1 MVVVL
6 YFTLSVFLDF
16 VHGKCLFFRRSEID
30 HLTTLIRSRTVD
42 PPVGEDGKRTEVVP
56 SDPMLPRVQIEE
68 YPKTPALENGIENH
82 LVSTPYVTSSVSID
96 DVASPVE
103 LAKAYMG
110 SRPSKVS
117 QSMLGLRNPPRE
129 DPTLLRNQHF
139 AQKSPVMSIVPRATT
154 LARVRENGFVTP
166 RSHGRSA
173 IYRMARTPYARVYP
187 ISTLKALKRRSSV
200 LDNDIR
206 SFGPIRRMRHKCNLL
221 SSKGLT
227 LPHSGAPLSI
237 ARNRVGIDAA
247 QQPSSSMQK
256 PILLGEVKHRHTK
269 LSAENVDDTMPST
282 SFPPLSSKSSE
293 MASKILQQLDTWEE
307 TTGSTAVAEKTTSA
321 TETDVQ
327 EIPPASSVVL
337 PSKSF
342 TTDGSPPVRSA
353 DGSTFG
359 QKVDIPTSI
368 NSSIPDPTFK
378 PTMGAV
384 SVAAHTILGSEKFNS
399 QNGSVVNPP
408 LLNFGNK
415 VVQSTEV
422 TAADAPSKES
432 TKSGPIFGLDKVA
445 SSKEPGADAPL
456 FNFWHQQKC

>member
-1 MVVVL
+1 M
-6 YFTLSVFLDF
+6 LSIGF
-16 VHGKCLFFRRSEID
+16 
-30 HLTTLIRSRTVD
+30 
-42 PPVGEDGKRTEVVP
+42 
-56 SDPMLPRVQIEE
+56 
-68 YPKTPALENGIENH
+68 Y
-82 LVSTPYVTSSVSID
+82 Y

-187 ISTLKALKRRSSV
+187 ISTLKSQKAYHDPVHTELKMMDHDMLSGSKQRALKRRSSV

-422 TAADAPSKES
+422 TAADAPSEES

>member
-1 MVVVL
+1 MASARDENPYEGGGGFGKFRKRPFRRTQTTPFDRLLTALRNPSRNNGWFSKLVDPAQRL
-6 YFTLSVFLDF
+6 IASSANMLFASVFRKRLPPPPPPP
-16 VHGKCLFFRRSEID
+16 RSSEA
-30 HLTTLIRSRTVD
+30 
-42 PPVGEDGKRTEVVP
+42 
-56 SDPMLPRVQIEE
+56 VQE
-68 YPKTPALENGIENH
+68 ARDNH
-82 LVSTPYVTSSVSID
+82 QEAAVFVSID

-154 LARVRENGFVTP
+154 LARVHENGFVTP

-187 ISTLKALKRRSSV
+187 TSTLKGVGVAVEGEPSSSAQYALDHDMLSGSKQRALKRRSSV

-206 SFGPIRRMRHKCNLL
+206 SFGPIRRIRHKCNLL
-221 SSKGLT
+221 SKGLT

-293 MASKILQQLDTWEE
+293 MASKILDD
-307 TTGSTAVAEKTTSA
+307 AY
-321 TETDVQ
+321 
-327 EIPPASSVVL
+327 P
-337 PSKSF
+337 
-342 TTDGSPPVRSA
+342 
-353 DGSTFG
+353 
-359 QKVDIPTSI
+359 
-368 NSSIPDPTFK
+368 N
-378 PTMGAV
+378 GAV
-384 SVAAHTILGSEKFNS
+384 SYHPHKKRAFHMSAH
-399 QNGSVVNPP
+399 
-408 LLNFGNK
+408 
-415 VVQSTEV
+415 EV
-422 TAADAPSKES
+422 
-432 TKSGPIFGLDKVA
+432 
-445 SSKEPGADAPL
+445 
-456 FNFWHQQKC
+456 